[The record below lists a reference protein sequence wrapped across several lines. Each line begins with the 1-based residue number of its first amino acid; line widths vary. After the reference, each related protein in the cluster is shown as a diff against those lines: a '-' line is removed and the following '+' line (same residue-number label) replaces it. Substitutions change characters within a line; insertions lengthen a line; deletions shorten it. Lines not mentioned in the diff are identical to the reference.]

1 MLLGPWGLLSH
12 GGAAVAWCRIS
23 YLNETFNVYFGVR
36 VLGLSHL
43 FACPNN
49 KAEIDRMTWTKCTIS
64 SSYNRHHKER
74 MSRPAD
80 GTWRLCR

>member
-49 KAEIDRMTWTKCTIS
+49 KDRQNDSDKVHDIVKLQ
-64 SSYNRHHKER
+64 YAPQGAHV
-74 MSRPAD
+74 PA
-80 GTWRLCR
+80 C